1 MKLALVL
8 GSSSQLI
15 AQKLTQTKDNL
26 IIDYFSDIDSLID
39 NSTQRGYYFDRIL
52 FSSNVV
58 KSDIEGILGSID
70 TYLKAYCPHTNVVMM
85 CRKDAEE
92 DIASYFA
99 GLFNS
104 PLHTALL
111 FSRTTL
117 QITLDSAV
125 EDIGVLKQK
134 YGIAG
139 KVTVSIEEDS
149 YDIPKPVEP
158 AQNVKQPSKKR
169 KGGFFSRFA
178 KDKNK
183 KVEPV
188 QEEPTVAENTVT
200 PVENNMEYE
209 TNKNYAEEESADEY
223 NEGQLS
229 SSEEV
234 DSSEEVEE
242 EENLEIVYESPSSN
256 QPYYDEEESEENWE
270 EPSESNEGVENY
282 SEKASNTEA
291 SDDGWEES
299 NEMDDTPQEESNGG
313 WGEPQEEVESNMSL
327 EENLSIEEEPEEV
340 NDIPQEGIG
349 GNATLEDDLSLDEED
364 LSLDTNIIQKG
375 NVQVNVSEVEDLN
388 LGEDLDIGEETYRQ
402 EVEKPKVVE
411 VEKIVE
417 KTVYV
422 DTGKGK
428 SNSAL
433 NAIIKGKTHRI
444 FLVTGDRGSGVTTT
458 AWDLAK
464 AFSRKVDV
472 LYVDMDFITHGLLCH
487 LEYSQLSKYDIT
499 QLKGITLCKNRRS
512 FERCVINYDN
522 NLDILTSDYTVDVT
536 DENVYDT
543 QSVVIEMLQE
553 YPVIIFD
560 VPLSKLHLLDEVLL
574 TCTTL
579 INVEQSTRG
588 FMNLIVQLE
597 NMDIP
602 LRIKRRMASNGKL
615 ILTKCNKNYKV
626 KDITDYV
633 ENIVDLE
640 DVNWL
645 GMPILPRTGAIDSK
659 FLSSIVE

>member
-58 KSDIEGILGSID
+58 KSDIEGILGSLD
-70 TYLKAYCPHTNVVMM
+70 NYLKSYCPHTNVVMM

-92 DIASYFA
+92 DIANYFA
-99 GLFNS
+99 GVFNS

-125 EDIGVLKQK
+125 EEIGVLKQK
-134 YGIAG
+134 YGIVG

-158 AQNVKQPSKKR
+158 VQNVKHSNKKK

-188 QEEPTVAENTVT
+188 QEEQTIEDNNVT
-200 PVENNMEYE
+200 PEENNIEYE
-209 TNKNYAEEESADEY
+209 SDENYVEEEPANEY
-223 NEGQLS
+223 NEEQLDNY
-229 SSEEV
+229 EEV
-234 DSSEEVEE
+234 DSDEEVEE
-242 EENLEIVYESPSSN
+242 EENLEITYESSSAN
-256 QPYYDEEESEENWE
+256 QSYYDEEEIDDTFE
-270 EPSESNEGVENY
+270 EP
-282 SEKASNTEA
+282 T
-291 SDDGWEES
+291 
-299 NEMDDTPQEESNGG
+299 
-313 WGEPQEEVESNMSL
+313 EEVE
-327 EENLSIEEEPEEV
+327 EVENSSDEDLSTEDDTEEEV
-340 NDIPQEGIG
+340 EGVDDLSLDDES
-349 GNATLEDDLSLDEED
+349 NATLEDDLSLDEDD
-364 LSLDTNIIQKG
+364 LSLDTNIAQKS
-375 NVQVNVSEVEDLN
+375 NMQVNVSEVEDLD
-388 LGEDLDIGEETYRQ
+388 LGDDLDIGEETYRQ
-402 EVEKPKVVE
+402 EAEKPKVVE

-433 NAIIKGKTHRI
+433 NAIIKGRTHRI

-512 FERCVINYDN
+512 FERCIINYDN

-602 LRIKRRMASNGKL
+602 LRIKRRMASSGKL

-626 KDITDYV
+626 KDITGYV

-659 FLSSIVE
+659 FLSSVVE